1 MESDSQSLD
10 DASFEYADLGAVVL
24 IRILPFNEQQW
35 RYYLFNRAEQHV
47 KRVDAM
53 AGSVVELPEN
63 HGLIFPSG
71 YYLNTGELTT
81 YEVPEEDLRFKRMVR
96 SPNGEDVLYT
106 FYAPQTGQVVLYRYN
121 LIRKQVDT
129 PMVGHGAAI
138 LENGHLA
145 IFYAEDEPTLVHPIQ
160 VWATPFMSERFHAQD
175 AVRNDTPLGRIGNP
189 DLVRGIAELNS
200 ICLLYT
206 SDAADE

>member
-1 MESDSQSLD
+1 M
-10 DASFEYADLGAVVL
+10 
-24 IRILPFNEQQW
+24 
-35 RYYLFNRAEQHV
+35 
-47 KRVDAM
+47 
-53 AGSVVELPEN
+53 
-63 HGLIFPSG
+63 
-71 YYLNTGELTT
+71 TT

-96 SPNGEDVLYT
+96 SPNGEDVLYI

-200 ICLLYT
+200 IVQLANEQQASERHFNAIIRRVDRTLNQFHWIGEADFQT
-206 SDAADE
+206 IQAALETAGDAAAGAQAQ

>member
-1 MESDSQSLD
+1 MQEQGRAPHLNILDAVFVDNLRGNITFKIENNTSSGEGVFADPVDSDSQSLD
-10 DASFEYADLGAVVL
+10 DASFEYADLGVVIL
-24 IRILPFNEQQW
+24 IRILPFNERQW

-47 KRVDAM
+47 KRIDAM

-96 SPNGEDVLYT
+96 SPNGEDVLYV

-129 PMVGHGAAI
+129 P
-138 LENGHLA
+138 
-145 IFYAEDEPTLVHPIQ
+145 
-160 VWATPFMSERFHAQD
+160 W
-175 AVRNDTPLGRIGNP
+175 
-189 DLVRGIAELNS
+189 
-200 ICLLYT
+200 
-206 SDAADE
+206 